1 MYRIA
6 DMTFEGSLRFEPDRI
21 YANIPTQEA
30 EEHLSELKAANKIDI
45 LAADGETVKASY
57 GLIGWASI
65 ENSGDFLMMSW
76 FRYSTGTIDSMQEQL
91 SDNAVELDDILG
103 AICELGE
110 MISRLIPQEET

>member
-21 YANIPTQEA
+21 YANLPAAVA
-30 EEHLSELKAANKIDI
+30 EEHLSELKAADKIDI
-45 LAADGETVKASY
+45 LAADGETIRASY

-65 ENSGDFLMMSW
+65 ENSGEFLAMSW
-76 FRYSTGTIDSMQEQL
+76 FRYSSGTIDSMQEQL

-110 MISRLIPQEET
+110 LVSQLIPQEET